1 MFNRQSDKEERLI
14 NSPPS
19 LSDHGKI
26 SPVFSTAPKPVAV
39 RENISSRGKGLGSS
53 SIRNPHS
60 CARQAAQTPLERA
73 LECKLHGSRENDVKR
88 NINCSEMS
96 HLGSLI

>member
-26 SPVFSTAPKPVAV
+26 SPVFSAAPKPVAV